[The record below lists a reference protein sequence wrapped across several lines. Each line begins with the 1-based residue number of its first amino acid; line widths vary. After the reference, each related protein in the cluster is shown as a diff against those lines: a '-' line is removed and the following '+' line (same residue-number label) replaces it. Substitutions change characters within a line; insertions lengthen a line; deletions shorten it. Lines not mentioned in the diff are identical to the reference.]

1 MDARINRVVWR
12 GMVAGVLMGI
22 VPVMVG
28 CVSRSAYEAEVEKNE
43 HLRYVKTEQD
53 IERDGLHADV
63 GAMRRAYSELSLRT
77 TFLEGL
83 AQQTVQQLKG
93 IDAKLSTLGQEIRLQ
108 QGDQVRVTSQ
118 GNETMRLLESLT
130 ARQEETRVA
139 LQGVVG
145 KIDVMKKAFTSRPG
159 EVARDANPI
168 KTKVK
173 EESQDGAGTPSRGV
187 VQPVSEQKVS
197 QGPSTVAP
205 VNASSGQGN
214 DKKDVAGIKGV
225 GGESKPASVSE
236 RDPAISALS
245 PSTVLKATTPAIAG
259 KEATA
264 PEAAVKAD
272 QDASPKP
279 AEANV
284 VSAKEVEKVE
294 PSPLITSSGGEKPTG
309 TGMPVKKSW
318 GDWAS
323 EKLQS
328 AKAKLTGSKPV
339 QTAAGTP
346 GSQPDPEKK

>member
-1 MDARINRVVWR
+1 MDARMNRVVWR

-28 CVSRSAYEAEVEKNE
+28 CVSRSAYDAEVEKNE

-83 AQQTVQQLKG
+83 AQQTSQQLKG
-93 IDAKLSTLGQEIRLQ
+93 IDAKLSTLGQDIRLQ
-108 QGDQVRVTSQ
+108 QGDQMRVTSQ

-130 ARQEETRVA
+130 ARQEETRAA

-145 KIDVMKKAFTSRPG
+145 KIDGMKKAFATRSG
-159 EVARDANPI
+159 EVAREANPI
-168 KTKVK
+168 KTKAK
-173 EESQDGAGTPSRGV
+173 EEGQDSAGAPSRGV
-187 VQPVSEQKVS
+187 VQPVFEQKVS
-197 QGPSTVAP
+197 QGPSTGAP
-205 VNASSGQGN
+205 VNAPSGAGN
-214 DKKDVAGIKGV
+214 DKKDAAGIQGV
-225 GGESKPASVSE
+225 GGESKPTSGSE

-245 PSTVLKATTPAIAG
+245 PSTVLKASTPAIAG
-259 KEATA
+259 KEATT

-272 QDASPKP
+272 QDASPKQ
-279 AEANV
+279 AEVNAA
-284 VSAKEVEKVE
+284 STKDGEKVE
-294 PSPLITSSGGEKPTG
+294 HSPLITSSAGEKPSGAG
-309 TGMPVKKSW
+309 TPVKKSW